1 MTPHQIELVQ
11 NSFQLVAPIADQ
23 AAALFYDRL
32 FTLDPALRPMFRG
45 NINEQGKKLMS
56 TLAVAVNGLKRP
68 EKIIPTVQHLGRK
81 HAGYGVLPQHY
92 STVGEALLWTLN
104 KGLGEAF
111 TWEVEQ
117 AWTAAYTLLAGV
129 MQDAAAEVT
138 PAMTAR
144 TPVLA

>member
-1 MTPHQIELVQ
+1 MTPQQIELVQ
-11 NSFQLVAPIADQ
+11 NTFQLVAPIAEQ
-23 AAALFYDRL
+23 AATLFYDRL

-45 NINEQGKKLMS
+45 SINEQGKKLMS

-81 HAGYGVLPQHY
+81 HAGYGVLPKHY
-92 STVGEALLWTLN
+92 NTVGEALLWTLD

-111 TWEVEQ
+111 TSEVEQ
-117 AWTAAYTLLAGV
+117 AWAAAYTLLSTV
-129 MQDAAAEVT
+129 MQEAAAEIT
-138 PAMTAR
+138 PVMTPR

>member
-11 NSFQLVAPIADQ
+11 NTLNLVIPIAEQ

-32 FTLDPALRPMFRG
+32 FTLDPSLRPMFRG
-45 NINEQGKKLMS
+45 DMNDQGKKLMS
-56 TLAVAVNGLKRP
+56 TIAVAVNGLKRP

-81 HAGYGVLPQHY
+81 HAGYGVLPNHY
-92 STVGEALLWTLN
+92 NTVGEALLWTLD

-111 TWEVEQ
+111 TSEVEE
-117 AWTAAYTLLAGV
+117 AWAAAYTLLSNV
-129 MQDAAAEVT
+129 MQEAAAEVT
-138 PAMTAR
+138 PVMTPR